1 MKDMMELGYPEGL
14 KGEAIPYLARI
25 TSIADAFDAM
35 SSKRVYRN
43 SLSIDRVIEEFERNS
58 GTQFDPDLTDLFIEI
73 LKTDFDSIKK
83 IQEKYR

>member
-43 SLSIDRVIEEFERNS
+43 SLSIDRVIEEFERNC
-58 GTQFDPDLTDLFIEI
+58 GTQFDLTSVFIEI